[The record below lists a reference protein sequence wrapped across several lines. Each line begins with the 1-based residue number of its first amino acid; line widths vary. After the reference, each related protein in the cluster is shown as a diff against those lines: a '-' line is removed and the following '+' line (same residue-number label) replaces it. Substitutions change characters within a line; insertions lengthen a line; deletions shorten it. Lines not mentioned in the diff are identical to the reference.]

1 MTIICFP
8 PAVGDTI
15 LQLQRVPLCPQAPG
29 CLTGSFYLPESRLAG
44 LVLLPSQYLLQVR
57 IGCLTGWQVGHC
69 PTGYPGTGAAA
80 YCIGLGYLVS
90 VLSNHQVVSRKH
102 VSILVF
108 LSWSVFNLV
117 IVLGQQL
124 EPPGHLSLGFLK
136 ALKPL
141 QCIVVCSDSKQSSIQ
156 VMAEVSDC
164 VNHSKHLFLGSAVS
178 TLVIVQ
184 HTTCIRDYSLTPVLL
199 LGKNCSGHIG
209 RGRPLLRSSA

>member
-1 MTIICFP
+1 MTIVCFP
-8 PAVGDTI
+8 PAVKDTI
-15 LQLQRVPLCPQAPG
+15 LQLQPVPLCPQAPG
-29 CLTGSFYLPESRLAG
+29 CFTGSFYLLESRLAG

-57 IGCLTGWQVGHC
+57 IRRLPGSQVGDC

-90 VLSNHQVVSRKH
+90 VLSNYQGVSRKR

-108 LSWSVFNLV
+108 SSWSVFNLV

-141 QCIVVCSDSKQSSIQ
+141 QCVVVCSDSKRSSIQ
-156 VMAEVSDC
+156 VMAEVSEC
-164 VNHSKHLFLGSAVS
+164 VNHTKHLFLGSAVS
-178 TLVIVQ
+178 ALTIV
-184 HTTCIRDYSLTPVLL
+184 
-199 LGKNCSGHIG
+199 
-209 RGRPLLRSSA
+209 

>member
-8 PAVGDTI
+8 PAVKDTI
-15 LQLQRVPLCPQAPG
+15 LQLQPVPLCPQAPG
-29 CLTGSFYLPESRLAG
+29 CLTGSLYLPESRLAG

-57 IGCLTGWQVGHC
+57 IRRLTGSQVGHC

-90 VLSNHQVVSRKH
+90 VLSNHQGVSRKR

-108 LSWSVFNLV
+108 SSWSVFNLV

-141 QCIVVCSDSKQSSIQ
+141 QCIVVCSDSKWSSIQ

-164 VNHSKHLFLGSAVS
+164 VNHSKHLFLGSAVLAL
-178 TLVIVQ
+178 TIVQ
-184 HTTCIRDYSLTPVLL
+184 HTTLHMRSLSRSRPA
-199 LGKNCSGHIG
+199 LGK
-209 RGRPLLRSSA
+209 